1 MNNYMAMKTNHFIR
15 QIILCSLIL
24 LSFGI
29 KESWGQSNIKEGNN
43 NFARYTKSG
52 DIKDLLE
59 ARKFADLAYKE
70 KRDSTSYTNTLLKAL
85 VYSSLAVADS
95 NRTQKY
101 DKDPIDEAEFML
113 GRLTDK
119 QLNYENEAQ
128 LIYLKKRLASA
139 YLIKAHRALTNNK
152 YDEAY
157 NMFSKVN
164 LYNPEANTKHN
175 LALLSE
181 RLGKNDEA
189 IAIYNDFIKNKSQNK
204 PSYIL
209 TLARLYLQKGDNNAA
224 QNVLLK
230 GREFFP
236 TNKDILFD
244 LLNLYAG
251 NGAYDAVVAL
261 ADEAIALEP
270 ESVNLNYLIG
280 FAYEVTGNREKAE
293 GYYKKTLV
301 LDPDDYNSN
310 YELGLLY
317 LRDFVK
323 DTENLETQYVA
334 QEYLLKANEID
345 PNAVNAL
352 KSLAVLFDKSGNDI
366 QLERV
371 KNQLNQVNIQ

>member
-1 MNNYMAMKTNHFIR
+1 MTLF
-15 QIILCSLIL
+15 
-24 LSFGI
+24 FGI
-29 KESWGQSNIKEGNN
+29 PLGYAQSNIKEGNN

-70 KRDSTSYTNTLLKAL
+70 KRDSSSYNNTLLKGL

-113 GRLTDK
+113 SRLNDK
-119 QLNYENEAQ
+119 QLNFENEAQ
-128 LIYLKKRLASA
+128 INYLKKRLATA
-139 YLIKAHRALTNNK
+139 YLIKANRALINNN
-152 YDEAY
+152 YEEAY

-164 LYNPEANTKHN
+164 LYNTEANVNHN

-181 RLGKNDEA
+181 RLGKKDEA
-189 IAIYNDFIKNKSQNK
+189 IHLYNDFIKDKSSAK
-204 PSYIL
+204 PGYIL
-209 TLARLYLQKGDNNAA
+209 TLSRLYLEEGDNNAA
-224 QNVLLK
+224 QNVLIK
-230 GREFFP
+230 GRTFFP
-236 TNKDILFD
+236 TNKDILFA
-244 LLNLYAG
+244 LLNLYAS

-261 ADEAIALEP
+261 ADEAIAFEP
-270 ESVNLNYLIG
+270 ESVSLNYLLG
-280 FAYEVTGNREKAE
+280 FAYEVTGKREQAE
-293 GYYKKTLV
+293 RYYKKTLS

-317 LRDFVK
+317 LKDFIK
-323 DTENLETQYVA
+323 DTSDLEKQYEA
-334 QEYLLKANEID
+334 QQYLLKANEID

-352 KSLAVLFDKSGNDI
+352 KSLAVLFDKSGNEV

-371 KNQLNQVNIQ
+371 NNQLNQINIQ

>member
-1 MNNYMAMKTNHFIR
+1 MNSTHFMK
-15 QIILCSLIL
+15 QITSCLAL
-24 LSFGI
+24 LFTLGVTASYA
-29 KESWGQSNIKEGNN
+29 QSNLKEGNN

-70 KRDSTSYTNTLLKAL
+70 KRDSASYNNTLLRGL

-95 NRTQKY
+95 SKSQTY
-101 DKDPIDEAEFML
+101 VKDPIDEAEFML
-113 GRLTDK
+113 SRLNDD

-128 LIYLKKRLASA
+128 ITYLKKRLANA
-139 YLIKAHRALTNNK
+139 YLIRANRALINNN
-152 YDEAY
+152 YEDAY
-157 NMFSKVN
+157 KLFTKVD
-164 LYNPEANTKHN
+164 LYSDDDSVKHN
-175 LALLSE
+175 LAFISE
-181 RLGKNDEA
+181 QLDRKDEA
-189 IAIYNDFIKNKSQNK
+189 IKFYSDFIKDKSTAK
-204 PSYIL
+204 PNYIL
-209 TLARLYLQKGDNNAA
+209 TLAKLYLNNGDNNAA

-236 TNKDILFD
+236 TNKDILFA

-251 NGAYDAVVAL
+251 NGAYDAIVPL
-261 ADEAIALEP
+261 ADEALALEP
-270 ESVNLNYLIG
+270 GSVNLNYLLG
-280 FAYEVTGNREKAE
+280 FAFEVTGDREKAE
-293 GYYKKTLV
+293 SFFKRTLE

-323 DTENLETQYVA
+323 DTSNLEKQYTA
-334 QEYLLKANEID
+334 QEYLLKANEIN

-352 KSLAVLFDKSGNDI
+352 KSLAVLFDKSGNSV

-371 KNQLNQVNIQ
+371 NNQLNQININ

>member
-1 MNNYMAMKTNHFIR
+1 MKISRLYIVICF
-15 QIILCSLIL
+15 L
-24 LSFGI
+24 LLVLGAQHA
-29 KESWGQSNIKEGNN
+29 EAQSNLKEGNN

-52 DIKDLLE
+52 DMKDLLE

-70 KRDSTSYTNTLLKAL
+70 KRDTAAYANTLLRAL

-95 NRTQKY
+95 NRTQSY
-101 DKDPIDEAEFML
+101 PKDPIDEAEFML
-113 GRLTDK
+113 SRLNDE

-128 LIYLKKRLASA
+128 INYLKKRLAAA
-139 YLIKAHRALTNNK
+139 YLLRANRALTNNDYENAYKLFFKVDK
-152 YDEAY
+152 YNEG
-157 NMFSKVN
+157 
-164 LYNPEANTKHN
+164 ANVQHN

-181 RLGKNDEA
+181 RLGKNEEA
-189 IAIYNDFIKNKSQNK
+189 IGLYKQFVENKNTAR

-209 TLARLYLQKGDNNAA
+209 TLASLYLKAGDNNAA

-230 GREFFP
+230 GREYFP
-236 TNKDILFD
+236 TNKDVLFA
-244 LLNLYAG
+244 LLNLYAS
-251 NGAYDAVVAL
+251 NGAYDAVVAI

-270 ESVNLNYLIG
+270 ESVNLNYLLG

-293 GYYKKTLV
+293 AYYKKTLT

-317 LRDFVK
+317 LKDFVK
-323 DTENLETQYVA
+323 DTSDLEKQYVA
-334 QEYLLKANEID
+334 QQYLLKANEID

-352 KSLAVLFDKSGNDI
+352 KSLAVLFDKSGNSV

-371 KNQLNQVNIQ
+371 NNQLNQININ

>member
-1 MNNYMAMKTNHFIR
+1 MKSDLYRHVITSTVLFIFFCT
-15 QIILCSLIL
+15 Q
-24 LSFGI
+24 LS
-29 KESWGQSNIKEGNN
+29 WAQSNLKEGNN

-52 DIKDLLE
+52 DMKDLLE
-59 ARKFADLAYKE
+59 ARKFADLGYKE
-70 KRDSTSYTNTLLKAL
+70 RRDSAAYNNTLLRGL
-85 VYSSLAVADS
+85 VYGSLAVADS

-113 GRLTDK
+113 SRLTDE

-128 LIYLKKRLASA
+128 INYLKKRLAEA
-139 YLIKAHRALTNNK
+139 YLIRANRALTNNN
-152 YDEAY
+152 YEEAY
-157 NMFSKVN
+157 NLFGKVN
-164 LYNPEANTKHN
+164 EYNSTPNTRHN

-181 RLGKNDEA
+181 RLDRPDDA
-189 IAIYNDFIKNKSQNK
+189 IKLYNDFIQNKSSAK
-204 PSYIL
+204 PSYVL
-209 TLARLYLQKGDNNAA
+209 TLAKIHLNKGDNNAA

-230 GREFFP
+230 GREYFP
-236 TNKDILFD
+236 TNKDILFA

-261 ADEAIALEP
+261 ADEAIAMEP

-280 FAYEVTGNREKAE
+280 YAYEVTGDREKAE
-293 GYYKKTLV
+293 SYYKRTLE

-323 DTENLETQYVA
+323 DASNLEKQYEA
-334 QEYLLKANEID
+334 QQYLLKANEID

-352 KSLAVLFDKSGNDI
+352 KSLAVLFDKSGNGV

-371 KNQLNQVNIQ
+371 NSQLNQIDMN